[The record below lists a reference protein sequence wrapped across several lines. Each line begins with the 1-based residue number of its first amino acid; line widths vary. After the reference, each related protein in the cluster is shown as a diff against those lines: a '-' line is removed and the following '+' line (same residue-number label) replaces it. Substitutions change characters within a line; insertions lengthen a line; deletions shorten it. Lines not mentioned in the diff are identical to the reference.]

1 MKHLRRINMSLL
13 TLKSK
18 SFLLAAAALALTMA
32 ASCDLPASNT
42 NSSFEFTGQVLDF
55 DTKQPIEGAYA
66 LAVYQKVEIG
76 LGGTADYCY
85 KTKGMTTGKDGK
97 FSFPLEQPTSL
108 NPDIVYAIKA
118 DYFYRDT
125 FIPTPS
131 VQKAQTKE
139 AYTNRHVYLKKQDPA
154 KPSFQFG
161 YGECAR
167 PESAQAAEANIQFLE
182 FERAELIRLGSQFDW
197 FKNSIET
204 TDRRIKRLQSAPDR
218 K

>member
-1 MKHLRRINMSLL
+1 MSFL

-18 SFLLAAAALALTMA
+18 SFLLTAAILSLTMA

-108 NPDIVYAIKA
+108 NPDIVTAIKA
-118 DYFYRDT
+118 DYFYRDMV
-125 FIPTPS
+125 IPKPS

-154 KPSFQFG
+154 KPSFQLSEPSI
-161 YGECAR
+161 YCTKAKSSED
-167 PESAQAAEANIQFLE
+167 AEAAIQFYEIELKE
-182 FERAELIRLGSQFDW
+182 LTKYGLTEKQIENAKERIISL
-197 FKNSIET
+197 
-204 TDRRIKRLQSAPDR
+204 RRQTSK
-218 K
+218 